1 MYARNYFKERWFIVI
16 FLWKTV
22 WRSFLWKETSPFFFF
37 IHFKNLQELRIVKW
51 KREYSSLQALVFF
64 NYFEY
69 MKIIYV
75 NYGFKEMNIQ
85 VIFAVMDAL
94 KQWWK

>member
-1 MYARNYFKERWFIVI
+1 M
-16 FLWKTV
+16 
-22 WRSFLWKETSPFFFF
+22 
-37 IHFKNLQELRIVKW
+37 QELRTVKW
-51 KREYSSLQALVFF
+51 KREYSSLQALIFF

-85 VIFAVMDAL
+85 AIFVVMDAT
-94 KQWWK
+94 

>member
-1 MYARNYFKERWFIVI
+1 MIYCNLSVKDGLKIIPLKKKLRRF
-16 FLWKTV
+16 FL
-22 WRSFLWKETSPFFFF
+22 

-51 KREYSSLQALVFF
+51 KREYSSLQALIFF

-75 NYGFKEMNIQ
+75 NYGFNEYAEKKWISRRSS
-85 VIFAVMDAL
+85 
-94 KQWWK
+94 

>member
-1 MYARNYFKERWFIVI
+1 MIYCNLSVKDGLKIIPLKRNFSV
-16 FLWKTV
+16 
-22 WRSFLWKETSPFFFF
+22 FFF

-51 KREYSSLQALVFF
+51 KREYSSLQALIFF

-69 MKIIYV
+69 MKIIHV

-94 KQWWK
+94 KQ

>member
-1 MYARNYFKERWFIVI
+1 M
-16 FLWKTV
+16 
-22 WRSFLWKETSPFFFF
+22 
-37 IHFKNLQELRIVKW
+37 QELRIVKW
-51 KREYSSLQALVFF
+51 KREHSSLQALIFF

-69 MKIIYV
+69 MKIIHV

-94 KQWWK
+94 KQ